1 MLNKPKEKTRSEIAL
16 ETHESITSIFAEQE
30 FIPSED
36 TVILTQAEI
45 DAAKKNKRDMR
56 KKAKTFVNAPIYR
69 TFHNATSLLMQIIT
83 LMPKKTVKLSGV
95 MLVKLSDA
103 VQWAASAYEQIDP
116 IHKHYSLCEAISL
129 MYSIKVYANSASS
142 LNLIGKSKST
152 QLSKAIDAILRQL
165 VAWRGSLID
174 KGGNDS
180 DS

>member
-1 MLNKPKEKTRSEIAL
+1 MLNKPNEKTLSEKAL
-16 ETHESITSIFAEQE
+16 ESHDSITSIFESVE
-30 FIPSED
+30 FVPSED
-36 TVILTQAEI
+36 TVVLTQAEI

-69 TFHNATSLLMQIIT
+69 SFHTTTSLLMQIIT
-83 LMPKKTVKLSGV
+83 LMPKKTVKLSDV
-95 MLVKLSDA
+95 MLVKLNDA
-103 VQWAASAYEQIDP
+103 ITWTASAYEQIDP
-116 IHKHYSLCEAISL
+116 MHKHYLLCEAISL

-174 KGGNDS
+174 KGDNACDE
-180 DS
+180 